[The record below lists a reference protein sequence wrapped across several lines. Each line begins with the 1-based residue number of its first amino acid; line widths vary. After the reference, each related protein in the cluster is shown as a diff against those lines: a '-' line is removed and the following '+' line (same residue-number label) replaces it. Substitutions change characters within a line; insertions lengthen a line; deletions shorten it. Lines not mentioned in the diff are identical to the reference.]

1 MPRYAALLRGINV
14 GSTKR
19 IAMADLR
26 TLFAALGAENV
37 QTYVQSGNVA
47 FDSPS
52 RSSAA
57 LAREIRDRIQ
67 ADLGHDVA
75 IIIRTHAELAKVA
88 ATRPFDGAPDEHL
101 YVTFLAER
109 PEAAQVG
116 AFSAAGFEP
125 DEFEVRGTEVYLH
138 FPSGYGRSKLGNET
152 FERKLGVAA
161 TTRNWRTV
169 TAMRDLTAGKRDAA
183 ARDDG

>member
-26 TLFAALGAENV
+26 GVFAAIGVENV

-52 RSSAA
+52 RSSAE
-57 LAREIRDRIQ
+57 LARSIRDRIR
-67 ADLGHDVA
+67 ADLGHDVP
-75 IIIRTHAELAKVA
+75 ILIRTHAQLAKVA
-88 ATRPFDGAPDEHL
+88 ATRPFAGAPDEQL

-109 PEAAQVG
+109 PDAARVG
-116 AFSAAGFEP
+116 AFSAAGLEP

-138 FPSGYGRSKLGNET
+138 FPNGLGRSKIGNET
-152 FERKLGVAA
+152 FERNLGVAA

-169 TAMRDLTAGKRDAA
+169 VAMRDLTAGSGGA
-183 ARDDG
+183 